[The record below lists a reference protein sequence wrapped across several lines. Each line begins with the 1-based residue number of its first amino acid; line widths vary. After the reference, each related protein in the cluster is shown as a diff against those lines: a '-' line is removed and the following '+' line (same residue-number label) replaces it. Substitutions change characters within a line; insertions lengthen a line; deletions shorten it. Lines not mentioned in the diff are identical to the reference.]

1 MNSTGTEHSRP
12 TTSPRRSA
20 EPCLPLPSR
29 SNCLS
34 SSSRTV
40 LVVSSGD
47 EVYRRYC
54 LEQVAAAYRIV
65 LVSGAR
71 PTWQNELV
79 ADWEIADMSDPDA
92 VITAGGILAARH
104 DVVGVLTW
112 DEYQLVPAA
121 HLARLLGLPGSDP
134 DSMRACR
141 DKGRTRTLLH
151 EHGVGSAAS
160 IHTGSM
166 MEALLAADSI
176 GYPVV
181 LKPASNAGSLG
192 VMRVDSSDELPDAYA
207 FAFAGTQGI
216 GSESDEVLVEEF
228 LDGPEVSVECVTHR
242 GITAAVAVTR
252 KTVAFEPYFEEIAH
266 SVDARDPLLAE
277 VASVATAAVRALGLS
292 TGIQHV
298 ELRLTGRGPR
308 IIEVNGRIGGDL
320 IGRLVLLAT
329 GLDLPRIAADL
340 ACGTAPDL
348 SPTRSQA
355 AAIRLLYPDTA
366 GTISRRSID
375 DSFAQTTEWVEE
387 VRWLRDAGDRA
398 VLPPI
403 GDVDTARIGH
413 ILVTAPTAGIAQQ
426 RLALA
431 LDHVAI
437 EVDTRTEPE
446 RPTSPA
452 R

>member
-1 MNSTGTEHSRP
+1 MP
-12 TTSPRRSA
+12 T
-20 EPCLPLPSR
+20 
-29 SNCLS
+29 
-34 SSSRTV
+34 RTV

-65 LVSGAR
+65 LVSGTP
-71 PTWQNELV
+71 PTWQDQLV
-79 ADWEIADMSDPDA
+79 ADWEAAEMSDPDA
-92 VITAGGILAARH
+92 VVTAGRALAARH
-104 DVVGVLTW
+104 DVAGVLTW
-112 DEYQLVPAA
+112 DEYQLVPTAR
-121 HLARLLGLPGSDP
+121 LARLLGLPGSDP
-134 DSMRACR
+134 DAMRACR
-141 DKGRTRTLLH
+141 DKGRTRALLH

-160 IHTGSM
+160 IPTNSM
-166 MEALLAADSI
+166 MEALLAAESI

-192 VMRVDSSDELPDAYA
+192 VLRVDDSTELPDAYA
-207 FAFAGTQGI
+207 FAQAGTQGV
-216 GSESDEVLVEEF
+216 GSESDEVLVEEY

-252 KTVAFEPYFEEIAH
+252 KTVGFDPFFEEIAH
-266 SVDARDPLLAE
+266 AVDARDPLLAE
-277 VASVATAAVRALGLS
+277 TAPVATTAVRALGIS

-298 ELRLTGRGPR
+298 ELRLTDRGPR

-340 ACGTAPDL
+340 ACGIAPDL
-348 SPTRSQA
+348 TPTQSEA
-355 AAIRLLYPDTA
+355 ATIRLLYPDTA
-366 GTISRRSID
+366 GTIVRRSID
-375 DSFAQTTEWVEE
+375 ASFVQATDWVKE
-387 VRWLRDAGDRA
+387 VRWLREAGDRA

-413 ILVTAPTAGIAQQ
+413 ILITAPSADMAQQ
-426 RLALA
+426 RITLA

-437 EVDTRTEPE
+437 EVDPRTEPE